1 MRLVDA
7 EAAAVACGMSAWT
20 VRKAVRDGLLVNHG
34 TARSYRLQLVEVLQ
48 VMGDPHHILG

>member
-34 TARSYRLQLVEVLQ
+34 TARSYRLQLDEVLQ